1 MEFVKSH
8 ELHANPRGDAKK
20 RLHSKKKKKAKNVAA
35 KGSRII
41 TSLFPPALTT
51 STLSSPDQLIEYKRK
66 YLFMPIKTFSVA
78 F

>member
-1 MEFVKSH
+1 MSCVLIQE
-8 ELHANPRGDAKK
+8 EIPRKDCIQ
-20 RLHSKKKKKAKNVAA
+20 KKKKAKNVAA